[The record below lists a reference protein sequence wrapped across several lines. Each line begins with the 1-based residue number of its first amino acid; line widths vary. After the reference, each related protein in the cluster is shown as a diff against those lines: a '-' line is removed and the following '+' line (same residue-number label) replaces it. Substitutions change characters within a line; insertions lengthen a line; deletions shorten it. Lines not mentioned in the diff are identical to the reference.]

1 MKNSKLYYSVGP
13 LLYCP
18 ANNSSITRSLTENRF
33 GTGYSLAL
41 CLEDTI
47 GDNFVTQAEDILVR
61 SLNTLF
67 KVSQN
72 TAFFMP
78 KIFIRVRRAEQ
89 MINLTKRLGNSGEI
103 LTGFILPKFEPA
115 NAAAYIEAAE
125 NIQHTVSHKLYIM
138 PILESPAIIDLR
150 HRARILYELKDRLAA
165 IEEYV
170 LNIRV
175 GGNDL
180 CNQFGIR
187 RHSNESIHSIR
198 PVADIFSDIVTVFG
212 RDYVVSGP
220 VWEYYNGKNWAA
232 ELRQELQEDRLC
244 GFIGKTAIHPNQI
257 PLINQAYAVTPEDY
271 RDARSILDWSKDSA
285 SLVAGNVQKERMNE
299 QKTHARW
306 AQKILYLSEIYGIR
320 S

>member
-61 SLNTLF
+61 SLDTLF
-67 KVSQN
+67 KASQN

-150 HRARILYELKDRLAA
+150 HRAGILYELKDQLAA

-220 VWEYYNGKNWAA
+220 VWEYYNGKTWDAG
-232 ELRQELQEDRLC
+232 LRQELQEDRLC

-271 RDARSILDWSKDSA
+271 RDARSILDWSEGSA
-285 SLVAGNVQKERMNE
+285 SLVAGNAQKERMNE